1 MIYLSDNDK
10 NILFDILGDNISRF
24 YAFGSRVKGTQ
35 KQFSDLDL
43 AYMGDLPDL
52 EIADIK
58 EQLANSNISIKIDIV
73 NYNDCS
79 DGFKAIIDA
88 EKVPLI
94 IPKDKHEQDHGNE
107 T

>member
-1 MIYLSDNDK
+1 MIYLSDDDK
-10 NILFDILGDNISRF
+10 QILFKVLSDKASLF

-43 AYMGDLPDL
+43 VHMGDLSEL

-58 EQLANSNISIKIDIV
+58 EQLENSNISIKIDVV

-88 EKVPLI
+88 EKVSL
-94 IPKDKHEQDHGNE
+94 
-107 T
+107 